1 MTSIRQTKKYNAKI
15 LVWLWKDHTP
25 RDVKHYS
32 RGIRRYR
39 KEQRQNP
46 WLVWQREVKRVGDR
60 MLRMPS
66 FRQLGINVED
76 IERWS
81 REMMGELC
89 RAHVIPGVIP
99 PREKSAESVAEYWH
113 RPDDKPHA
121 MCLGSRLLYAEPT
134 LSSLADSRCLKS
146 YLHNPIQ
153 LSSSDAK
160 AIHEQL
166 YWQLKHLKQ

>member
-15 LVWLWKDHTP
+15 LVRLWKDHTP

-39 KEQRQNP
+39 KWQRQNP

-134 LSSLADSRCLKS
+134 LSSLAGDGYRPIDVMPAEVKTLRDAVLQSTKLKIDSK
-146 YLHNPIQ
+146 
-153 LSSSDAK
+153 
-160 AIHEQL
+160 E
-166 YWQLKHLKQ
+166 